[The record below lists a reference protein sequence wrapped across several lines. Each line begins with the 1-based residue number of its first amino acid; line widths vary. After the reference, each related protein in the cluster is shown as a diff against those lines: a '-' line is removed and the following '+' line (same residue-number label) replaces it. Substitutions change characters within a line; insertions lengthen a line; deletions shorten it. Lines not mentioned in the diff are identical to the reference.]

1 MSHTLPLCPL
11 YNRYVKQT
19 LMMTNIPSLV
29 CMMYDSYIECNVCDV
44 YNAYI
49 LHQALIVLLPYNNI
63 TSRICIVLYS
73 LSTWNVILSL
83 SVGNSQTFP
92 NFRFNWGDLFIEG
105 HLPR

>member
-1 MSHTLPLCPL
+1 MSPILPLCPP
-11 YNRYVKQT
+11 YNRCVQQT
-19 LMMTNIPSLV
+19 LMMTNIPSIV

-49 LHQALIVLLPYNNI
+49 LHQALILLLPYNNI

-73 LSTWNVILSL
+73 LSRNVILSF